1 MADERPKR
9 QRTVRSCTEF
19 FGASLLPKEEVELR
33 RALHASLKEARN
45 VQQKKQGKS
54 VEPVVE
60 TRSICTNTNTRIR
73 IKGSAKN
80 KSDKNHK
87 GNSLE
92 ETKRENEKEESK
104 LFPTSSQVLANSK
117 NRTDV
122 ETFERRKPGEK
133 VLLRKNEAGKCVDRK
148 ELQSPTKQKVTKP
161 SKGKE
166 LKILPQS
173 KASRKSLNCK
183 KVKRDKE
190 SKVVQSLTEKFR
202 AVEKV
207 GKHQST
213 ACNKRRKDYK
223 DQSLIETSS
232 NEVKKKKTTLQKAEC
247 VTVEQ
252 ISCSTEETESNT
264 SESVCELQQQVQN
277 GLQGKLR
284 RKIKHKL
291 KDRKLVNPLGEIYI
305 PANIAKTEDFLTFL
319 CLRGNANLPRS
330 FEVFNNPD
338 PFVTQPAHQ
347 CADEGVFSS
356 PVLPIHSSVTYSPPS
371 SSAPSETSAPSP
383 LSSTDGWLIND
394 D

>member
-1 MADERPKR
+1 MKKFCVIFLV
-9 QRTVRSCTEF
+9 QEF

-87 GNSLE
+87 GNSLK

-104 LFPTSSQVLANSK
+104 LFSTSSQVLANSK

-122 ETFERRKPGEK
+122 ETSERRKPGEK
-133 VLLRKNEAGKCVDRK
+133 VLLRKNEAGKCLDRR

-173 KASRKSLNCK
+173 EASRKSLNCK

-232 NEVKKKKTTLQKAEC
+232 NEVKKRKTTLQKAEC

-264 SESVCELQQQVQN
+264 SESVCELQRQVPN

-319 CLRGNANLPRS
+319 CLRGKSSCHGKQSDPNQKHNFLNMFPNSQNKSQKKNSRLS
-330 FEVFNNPD
+330 MFNNQFRTLKYTSICHGY
-338 PFVTQPAHQ
+338 FVQVHIDKRNE
-347 CADEGVFSS
+347 C
-356 PVLPIHSSVTYSPPS
+356 L
-371 SSAPSETSAPSP
+371 
-383 LSSTDGWLIND
+383 
-394 D
+394 